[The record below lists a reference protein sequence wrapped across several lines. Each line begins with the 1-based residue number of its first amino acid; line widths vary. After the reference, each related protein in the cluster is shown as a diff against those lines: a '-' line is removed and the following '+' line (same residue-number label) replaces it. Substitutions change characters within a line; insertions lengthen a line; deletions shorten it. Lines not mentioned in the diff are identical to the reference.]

1 MVDEVPIMVHVHYF
15 SILADY
21 VLAKDADVSIKQ
33 GTSVAEFLSYLTEVN
48 PPAFKSIMKNGAK
61 RSSFIRV
68 FRNGE
73 LVAEENEQVLLIDGD
88 EFKLFPAIS
97 GG

>member
-1 MVDEVPIMVHVHYF
+1 MDDLSLTIHVHYF

-21 VLAKDADVSIKQ
+21 VLAKDVDMAIKP
-33 GTSVAEFLSYLTEVN
+33 GTSVGQFLTYLMENN
-48 PPAFKSIMKNGAK
+48 PPAFKNIIMNGPN
-61 RSSFIRV
+61 RGSFVRI

-73 LVAEENEQVLLIDGD
+73 LVSEENEQTLLADGD

>member
-1 MVDEVPIMVHVHYF
+1 MGKSTLTVHVHYF

-21 VLAKDADVSIKQ
+21 VLAKDADLTVNRGI
-33 GTSVAEFLSYLTEVN
+33 SVDQFLAYLMEIN
-48 PPAFKSIMKNGAK
+48 PPTFKALVMDGVK
-61 RSSFIRV
+61 RTSFVRI

-73 LVAEENEQVLLIDGD
+73 LVAGENEQALVAEGD
-88 EFKLFPAIS
+88 EYRLFPAIS

>member
-1 MVDEVPIMVHVHYF
+1 LDDLPLTVHVHYF

-21 VLAKDADVSIKQ
+21 VLAKDADLTIKP
-33 GTSVAEFLSYLTEVN
+33 GTSVGEFLTYLSEVN
-48 PPAFKSIMKNGAK
+48 PPAFKNIIMNGAS
-61 RSSFIRV
+61 RGSFVRI
-68 FRNGE
+68 FKNGE
-73 LVAEENEQVLLIDGD
+73 LVAEENEQALLADGD

>member
-1 MVDEVPIMVHVHYF
+1 MDEPTVTVHVHYY

-21 VLAKDADVSIKQ
+21 ASARQADVTLKQ
-33 GTSVAEFLSYLTEVN
+33 GASVAQLLNTLLDSN
-48 PPAFKSIMKNGAK
+48 PAAFKSIMMNGAK
-61 RSSFIRV
+61 RSAFVRV

-73 LVAEENEQVLLIDGD
+73 LVSEENEQTSVADGD
-88 EFKLFPAIS
+88 EYKLFPAIS

>member
-1 MVDEVPIMVHVHYF
+1 VEDLSLTVHVHYF

-21 VLAKDADVSIKQ
+21 VLSKDADLAITP
-33 GTSVAEFLSYLTEVN
+33 GTSVGDFLTYLMENN
-48 PPAFKSIMKNGAK
+48 PPAFKSIIMNGAN
-61 RSSFIRV
+61 RGSFVRI

-73 LVAEENEQVLLIDGD
+73 LVSDENEQALLADGD

>member
-1 MVDEVPIMVHVHYF
+1 MDDTSLTVHVHYY

-21 VLAKDADVSIKQ
+21 VLAKDADVKVKQ
-33 GTSVAEFLSYLTEVN
+33 GTSVEEFLTYLTEVN
-48 PPAFKSIMKNGAK
+48 PQAFKMIMMNGAK
-61 RSSFIRV
+61 RASFVRV

-73 LVAEENEQVLLIDGD
+73 FVAEENEQALVVDGD

>member
-1 MVDEVPIMVHVHYF
+1 MDETTFTVHVHYY

-21 VLAKDADVSIKQ
+21 VSAKDADVAVNQ
-33 GTSVAEFLSYLTEVN
+33 GTSVAQFLNYLMEVN
-48 PPAFKSIMKNGAK
+48 PRSFKAIMMSGPN
-61 RSSFIRV
+61 RSSFVRV

-73 LVAEENEQVLLIDGD
+73 LVSGENEQALVADGD
-88 EFKLFPAIS
+88 EYKLFPAIS

>member
-1 MVDEVPIMVHVHYF
+1 MAESSVTVYVHYY

-21 VLAKDADVSIKQ
+21 VSARQADVTLKQ
-33 GTSVAEFLSYLTEVN
+33 GATVAQLLSYLVDSN
-48 PPAFKSIMKNGAK
+48 PAAFKNIMMNGAK
-61 RSSFIRV
+61 RSAFVRV

-73 LVAEENEQVLLIDGD
+73 LVSEENEQAVVSDGD
-88 EFKLFPAIS
+88 EYKLFPAIS